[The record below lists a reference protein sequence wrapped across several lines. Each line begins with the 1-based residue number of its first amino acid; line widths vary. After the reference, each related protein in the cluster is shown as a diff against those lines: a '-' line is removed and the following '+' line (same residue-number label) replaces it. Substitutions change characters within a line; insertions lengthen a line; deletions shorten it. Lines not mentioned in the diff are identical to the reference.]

1 MFKEIRSPED
11 YLEFFEVE
19 KILRPLEWF
28 GIEIPHDDLEHKW
41 VKKEFSNG
49 HYAIFQQKD
58 GKRDG
63 DYFQFHPDG
72 HLEETILYHNGLKNG
87 LAKWYAP
94 DGHLEKEVPYHNGLR
109 NGLEKRYHTDGKT
122 LSKTCE
128 MEDGKLNGLSTHYRR
143 DGSKLSEMK
152 FKDGKPVGLK
162 RIFEKDGKTVAKEE
176 PYTGTIKEFGL
187 NGKTIRETKYVDGV
201 PEIKEEGKLS
211 AILRANSQ
219 PPKAVESQ
227 PVQQPQVQSPSQSQ
241 AVSQQPPQPTQTAEP
256 KQQVP
261 NWEMVGEGKTE
272 VLAQS
277 KEAFQKAYRLK
288 KEVEEL
294 ASAQTGGHSMLDR
307 VPIYRSP
314 EWKKLWQEQMSKKS
328 KENRYFTQLHSDGT
342 PLFTEYY
349 RADGTVD
356 HTEFF
361 KEDGKTITYID
372 FYDKNERRKETQWLH
387 EDNKTVSLKRFYD
400 EDGKTTREE
409 YYDRNGSITDEFAF
423 DKEGRAKDVSAH
435 SNHTNDAYYKDL
447 MEKFKEMNPQFFKKE
462 KQPQQPSHTPNKSPE
477 VSYDLK
483 FNSEGV
489 RDGQNGAMKIDFSK
503 TVASPKV
510 PNQSE
515 KQHSE
520 PQPKRPISYMKKSFI
535 DLKGGRR

>member
-1 MFKEIRSPED
+1 MFKEFRSPED

-19 KILRPLEWF
+19 EILSPLERF

-41 VKKEFSNG
+41 VKKEFSSG

-72 HLEETILYHNGLKNG
+72 HLEKEGLYHNGLLEGTLKR
-87 LAKWYAP
+87 YAP
-94 DGHLEKEVPYHNGLR
+94 DGHLEKEVPYHNGFR
-109 NGLEKRYHTDGKT
+109 NGLEKQYHTDGKT
-122 LSKTCE
+122 LSQTWE
-128 MEDGKLNGLSTHYRR
+128 MKDGKLNGLSIHYRR

-152 FKDGKPVGLK
+152 FEDGKPVGLK
-162 RIFEKDGKTVAKEE
+162 RIFNKDGKTVAKEV

-187 NGKTIRETKYVDGV
+187 NGKKIKETKYVDGV
-201 PEIKEEGKLS
+201 SEIKEEGKLS

-219 PPKAVESQ
+219 PAKPVESQ
-227 PVQQPQVQSPSQSQ
+227 PVQQLQAQSPSQSQ

-294 ASAQTGGHSMLDR
+294 ASAQTGGHSMLGK

-356 HTEFF
+356 RTEFF
-361 KEDGKTITYID
+361 KEDGKTIAYID
-372 FYDKNERRKETQWLH
+372 FYDKNERRKETQRLY
-387 EDNKTVSLKRFYD
+387 EDNKTVRFKRFYD
-400 EDGKTTREE
+400 EDGKTTSEE
-409 YYDRNGSITDEFAF
+409 YYDRNGFITDEFAF
-423 DKEGRAKDVSAH
+423 DKEGRAKDMSAH
-435 SNHTNDAYYKDL
+435 SNRTNDTYYKDL

-462 KQPQQPSHTPNKSPE
+462 KQPQQPSHTPDKSPD
-477 VSYDLK
+477 VNYDLK
-483 FNSEGV
+483 FNSGGV
-489 RDGQNGAMKIDFSK
+489 RDGLNGAMKIDFSK
-503 TVASPKV
+503 TVSAPKV

-515 KQHSE
+515 NRRSE
-520 PQPKRPISYMKKSFI
+520 TQPKRPISYMKKSFI
-535 DLKGGRR
+535 DLKGGSR